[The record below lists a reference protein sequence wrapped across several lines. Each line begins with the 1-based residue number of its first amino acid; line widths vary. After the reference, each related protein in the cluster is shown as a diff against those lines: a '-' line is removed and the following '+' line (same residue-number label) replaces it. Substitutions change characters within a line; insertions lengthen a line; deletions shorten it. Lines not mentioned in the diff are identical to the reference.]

1 MVAKPVPG
9 VGPSNET
16 QAQTKRQEALARMK
30 SATDRQAAVIDV
42 LSRVGVSAQDK
53 RSAQL
58 EGKKVDR
65 DLREAKRLLKET
77 GASAQK

>member
-1 MVAKPVPG
+1 MVAKPV
-9 VGPSNET
+9 T
-16 QAQTKRQEALARMK
+16 QADTKHQDALARMK

-65 DLREAKRLLKET
+65 DLREAKRLLKESEE
-77 GASAQK
+77 SAKK